1 MSYTPNKILQ
11 FEQFILEGNQ
21 PSPQIW
27 KVLDETAELIKKK
40 GYGAPIRELIANE
53 PMFQAVKYGK
63 QVCDTDVLFDRL
75 HKQLQK
81 NIVIKNLS
89 FAERMILFLC
99 AWSNRVGSG
108 LDSPKFNP
116 DKLKLS
122 EWVQRPLTIY
132 RGITKDSYEEL
143 TDKSVLP
150 QGRFY
155 SFTLDKDIA
164 WRFTIPGYAAGNFSR
179 LGNRN
184 GYVVKAEVK
193 PIEFHAYLGLISSDE
208 KEAIVSGPVQI
219 EIVERIDGEN
229 LTRRLLQSS

>member
-1 MSYTPNKILQ
+1 MINFKQ
-11 FEQFILEGNQ
+11 FLIEGSQ
-21 PSPQIW
+21 PSPEIW
-27 KVLDETAELIKKK
+27 RVLDETAELIKKK
-40 GYGAPIRELIANE
+40 GYGSPIRELIAKE

-99 AWSNRVGSG
+99 AWSNRLGDG
-108 LDSPKFNP
+108 LDGPRFNP
-116 DKLKLS
+116 DRLKLS
-122 EWVQRPLTIY
+122 EWVQKPLTVY
-132 RGITKDSYEEL
+132 RGITKDSYEQL

-155 SFTLDKDIA
+155 SFTLDKNIA
-164 WRFTIPGYAAGNFSR
+164 WRFTIPGYAAGHFSKV
-179 LGNRN
+179 GNSD

-208 KEAIVSGPVQI
+208 KEAIISGPVTI
-219 EIVERIDGEN
+219 EVVERMDSN
-229 LTRRLLQSS
+229 KLVKLLR